1 MKNNLATNQRLWDE
15 ILDLISKNVDINL
28 KGRIFKN
35 IIFKQ
40 KIRNEISFADCLLE
54 NCTFKGIDLYY
65 VDFSNAIMKNVTII
79 NCINIKFE
87 SINKLEINYSKR
99 PKQNQ
104 KEIPPKRRPA
114 TTKKRE
120 KPNLISEDTLVGIP
134 AVLAAL
140 PDGKP

>member
-1 MKNNLATNQRLWDE
+1 MINNLATNQRLWDE

-28 KGRIFKN
+28 KGRNFKN
-35 IIFKQ
+35 ITFTKEIQ
-40 KIRNEISFADCLLE
+40 NEISFADCLLE

-65 VDFSNAIMKNVTII
+65 VNFSNAIMKNVTII

-87 SINKLEINYSKR
+87 SINKLEINNTKR

-104 KEIPPKRRPA
+104 KEIPPKSRPY
-114 TTKKRE
+114 TTKKRK

-134 AVLAAL
+134 AILAAL
-140 PDGKP
+140 HDGKP